1 MNAIRKHV
9 LLQQGQRRGAVK
21 RVSASVIRCLCLWLV
36 SGLTIAGVCADEHE
50 KKVERWKQD
59 FEQKVL
65 PIIESRCLSCHRGEK
80 SEGEFDLSRFPN
92 GNAAVDAGDAW
103 DRVAKRIR
111 LNEMPPQGSPGLN
124 DEQKGDFQR
133 WVDTRPSQDLC
144 KQLASEETQSWYRG
158 YVMSRR
164 LTQLEY
170 RNAIRDLTGMGLPAG
185 DEPPVDGAGGEGF
198 DTVGDSLFTS
208 TIHLE
213 SYLSIA
219 DRLIDE
225 ALPLEATVPG
235 AGLLKTG
242 KPLPGL
248 EVERW
253 NSVAAE
259 HRGVE
264 AAKVVE
270 SFARRAWR
278 RPVLVEE
285 TTRLM
290 TLYDRTL
297 ARTQSPSVALR
308 EPLKAVLVSPHFL
321 FVVETEPGESGVL
334 RLTPHQLATRLSL
347 FLWSSI
353 PDEELLTAADMGLL
367 YDEGQY
373 RSQIRRMLSDPRAR
387 ALGENFG
394 LQWLGLRN
402 FEGVKPDLQVYPEY
416 TADLARDLAD
426 EAANFVTLVFRE
438 NRPLTDLISANY
450 VVVNGRLAQYYGLN
464 LAEDATWQTVSIADG
479 RRGGVTTMASV
490 LTSSSYPRRTSP
502 VLRGRWILDELLGT
516 PVPPPPPN
524 VPALEETSAVADSQ
538 TLRQRLEVH
547 RQKPECAS
555 CHNRMD
561 PLGFG
566 LENFDGIGRWRESE
580 GSLPIDSA
588 GQLPSGETF
597 SGPEQLKAVLLK
609 RSDEFLQ
616 HFARKLLGFAL
627 GRELNKFDACVV
639 ESGVK
644 RLKENGFQSH
654 VLIEEIALSYP
665 FQYRY
670 YKKSEPVPDPARSR
684 GARFLEALQRLS
696 QKADEVRKK
705 AEAEKASQ
713 SQKLE
718 NTP

>member
-1 MNAIRKHV
+1 
-9 LLQQGQRRGAVK
+9 
-21 RVSASVIRCLCLWLV
+21 
-36 SGLTIAGVCADEHE
+36 
-50 KKVERWKQD
+50 
-59 FEQKVL
+59 
-65 PIIESRCLSCHRGEK
+65 
-80 SEGEFDLSRFPN
+80 
-92 GNAAVDAGDAW
+92 
-103 DRVAKRIR
+103 
-111 LNEMPPQGSPGLN
+111 
-124 DEQKGDFQR
+124 
-133 WVDTRPSQDLC
+133 
-144 KQLASEETQSWYRG
+144 
-158 YVMSRR
+158 
-164 LTQLEY
+164 
-170 RNAIRDLTGMGLPAG
+170 
-185 DEPPVDGAGGEGF
+185 
-198 DTVGDSLFTS
+198 
-208 TIHLE
+208 
-213 SYLSIA
+213 
-219 DRLIDE
+219 
-225 ALPLEATVPG
+225 
-235 AGLLKTG
+235 
-242 KPLPGL
+242 
-248 EVERW
+248 
-253 NSVAAE
+253 
-259 HRGVE
+259 
-264 AAKVVE
+264 
-270 SFARRAWR
+270 
-278 RPVLVEE
+278 VLVEE

-402 FEGVKPDLQVYPEY
+402 FEGVKPDAQVYPEY

-426 EAANFVTLVFRE
+426 EAVNFVTLVFRE

-464 LAEDATWQTVSIADG
+464 LSEDATWQTVSIADG

-639 ESGVK
+639 ESGVR

-696 QKADEVRKK
+696 QKADEVQKK

>member
-103 DRVAKRIR
+103 DRVARRIR

-124 DEQKGDFQR
+124 DEQKGHFQR
-133 WVDTRPSQDLC
+133 WVDSRPSQDLC

-225 ALPLEATVPG
+225 ALPLEATVSG

-248 EVERW
+248 DVDRW
-253 NSVAAE
+253 NSVVEE
-259 HRGVE
+259 HRGTE
-264 AAKVVE
+264 AAQVVE

-278 RPVLVEE
+278 RPVSVEE

-290 TLYDRTL
+290 SLYESTLT
-297 ARTQSPSVALR
+297 RTQSPALALR
-308 EPLKAVLVSPHFL
+308 EPLKAILVSPHFL
-321 FVVETEPGESGVL
+321 FVVETEPEESGVL

-426 EAANFVTLVFRE
+426 EAVNFVTLVFRE

-538 TLRQRLEVH
+538 TVRQRLEVH